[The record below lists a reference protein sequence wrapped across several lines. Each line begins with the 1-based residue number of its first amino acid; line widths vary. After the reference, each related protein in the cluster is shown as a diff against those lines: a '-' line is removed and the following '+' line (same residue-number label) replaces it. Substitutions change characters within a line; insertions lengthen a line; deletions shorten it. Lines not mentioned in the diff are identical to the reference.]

1 MNLHRLM
8 YYGPPRVSQEDMP
21 LAMAGAMASGRVRQ
35 PSPTTATRPKAGVS
49 ITRTSATRYATKK
62 REREAPEGLAMMSS
76 SRVELWRASHGGG
89 VRNGALPR
97 LSSLREED
105 KDVEGLKVEQGMQF
119 GWW

>member
-1 MNLHRLM
+1 
-8 YYGPPRVSQEDMP
+8 
-21 LAMAGAMASGRVRQ
+21 
-35 PSPTTATRPKAGVS
+35 
-49 ITRTSATRYATKK
+49 
-62 REREAPEGLAMMSS
+62 MMSS
-76 SRVELWRASHGGG
+76 SRAELRRASRGDG